1 MRGKYSFWT
10 KVLSLLLAGLAIT
23 SFFVP
28 DAGKGEVWIP
38 LLDGFCNFSFLSESI
53 LLKGILGAFFNFLIA
68 ASLLAINTKS
78 VNNVFNPGL
87 SVIFFL
93 LVVLVNPSAAY
104 FSALHP
110 AGLLFVWGQY
120 AFVTRQKFLSM
131 FMLSCAA
138 LFYAPLVLVLPLILI
153 ISIFGA
159 ADIPR
164 VAVKSLGGIV
174 LPFVYVVCIR
184 WMAIGDVQVFANEY
198 LMRAME
204 FSTPFNSVK
213 ISSLFLVG
221 CFVWLSLHSISHMFA
236 RLYNNSIITEHIL
249 KMEFMC
255 IVLGGALFTLFWGN
269 GNEPVNMVVAL
280 PMALLLS
287 HYFTANINTAAA
299 RIELIL
305 LCCAV
310 CISRLSCF
318 V

>member
-23 SFFVP
+23 SYFVP
-28 DAGKGEVWIP
+28 DVGKGEVWIP
-38 LLDGFCNFSFLSESI
+38 LLDGFCNLSFLNGSI
-53 LLKGILGAFFNFLIA
+53 LLKGILGALFNILIA
-68 ASLLAINTKS
+68 TSLLAINTKS

-93 LVVLVNPSAAY
+93 LVVLLNPSAAY

-110 AGLLFVWGQY
+110 AALLFVWGQY
-120 AFVTRQKFLSM
+120 AFITRQKFLSM
-131 FMLSCAA
+131 FLLSSAA
-138 LFYAPLVLVLPLILI
+138 LFYAPLVLALPLIMI

-164 VAVKSLGGIV
+164 VAVKSLGGIL
-174 LPFVYVVCIR
+174 LPFVYVLAFR
-184 WMAIGDVQVFANEY
+184 WMAFDDVSVFANEY
-198 LMRAME
+198 MMRAME
-204 FSTPFNSVK
+204 FSTPLNSVR
-213 ISSLFLVG
+213 ISSLFLVA
-221 CFVWLSLHSISHMFA
+221 CMVWVSLHSISHMFA

-255 IVLGGALFTLFWGN
+255 IVVGGAIFTLFWGN
-269 GNEPVNMVVAL
+269 GNAPVYMVVAL
-280 PMALLLS
+280 PIALLFS
-287 HYFTANINTAAA
+287 HYFTSNINTAAA

-318 V
+318 I